1 MILKKVMILVIFS
14 LVGIACY
21 GQSMDLESI
30 RANYKKAVS
39 DKKICLTMIERLS
52 TDKESSV
59 HLSYL
64 GAFQMIWAKHI
75 TNPIS
80 KLKTFNKGKKNID
93 HAVMVEPSNLEI
105 RILRL
110 SVQKNSPAFLGY
122 KKNIEED
129 EKFIKASNKDITSTH
144 LKNMIQS
151 LI

>member
-1 MILKKVMILVIFS
+1 MILKRAMISAIFS

-39 DKKICLTMIERLS
+39 DKKLCLTMIRGLS
-52 TDKESSV
+52 KSTENSV
-59 HLSYL
+59 HLTYL
-64 GAFQMIWAKHI
+64 GAFQMIWAKHV

-93 HAVMVEPSNLEI
+93 DAAKAEPNNLEI
-105 RILRL
+105 RIIRL

-129 EKFIKASNKDITSTH
+129 KKFIGANYKNITSNH
-144 LKNMIQS
+144 LKNMVKA

>member
-1 MILKKVMILVIFS
+1 MMLKKVMILFIFS
-14 LVGIACY
+14 LVGMACY
-21 GQSMDLESI
+21 GQSIDLESL
-30 RANYKKAVS
+30 RVNYKKAVS
-39 DKKICLTMIERLS
+39 DKKTCLAMIKELS
-52 TDKESSV
+52 TGKESSV
-59 HLSYL
+59 QLGYL

-80 KLKTFNKGKKNID
+80 KLKTFNKGKKSIE
-93 HAVMVEPSNLEI
+93 HAVMAEPNNLEI

-129 EKFIKASNKDITSTH
+129 EKFIKANNKDISSTH

>member
-1 MILKKVMILVIFS
+1 MILKKAMILGIFS
-14 LVGIACY
+14 LIGMACH
-21 GQSMDLESI
+21 GQSIDLEGI

-39 DKKICLTMIERLS
+39 DKKLCITMIKGLS
-52 TDKESSV
+52 TGTESSV

-80 KLKTFNKGKKNID
+80 KLKTFNTGKKNIEA
-93 HAVMVEPSNLEI
+93 AVTSDPNNLEI

-129 EKFIKASNKDITSTH
+129 QKFIQANNKNITSTH
-144 LKNMIQS
+144 LRNMLET

>member
-14 LVGIACY
+14 LFGIACY

-39 DKKICLTMIERLS
+39 DKKLCLKMIKGLGAG
-52 TDKESSV
+52 TESSV

-75 TNPIS
+75 INPIS
-80 KLKTFNKGKKNID
+80 KLKTFNTGKKKIED
-93 HAVMVEPSNLEI
+93 AVLAAPNNLEI

-110 SVQKNSPAFLGY
+110 SIQKNSPAFLGY
-122 KKNIEED
+122 NKNIEED
-129 EKFIKASNKDITSTH
+129 QKFIQANNKTT
-144 LKNMIQS
+144 KK
-151 LI
+151 